1 MKKFIFIFSILLLF
15 TNTQAND
22 NYIIGQKGYIKIM
35 PVFQQWSIE
44 SNYEISEV
52 SFPTMIYYP
61 VNRALSLSIRGNQ
74 ASIIHVY
81 DNNLPIV
88 GGEKNA
94 LSGLTDAQL
103 SASYHLENANLVFNL
118 GLNLPS
124 GKKELT
130 ANEFSTSSQIA
141 YSYFNF
147 QVPGF
152 GQGLNVSPG
161 ISWAAP
167 VSDNLVLGLG
177 ATYQLKGG
185 FKPLED
191 MTDNYD
197 PGDEI
202 LITGGF
208 DIKLAPTTTFA
219 VDVIYT
225 TYGEDKMGSQTV
237 FGSGDKIMVS
247 GMLRSYQKFNEL
259 FLLVRYR
266 SKGKNSYSILGDF
279 QEEPE
284 KTTPTQLEGIGYYKM
299 RISEKFYLSILG
311 EGRSFYATKNFPN
324 NFPGLDIIGFGLS
337 PEFSPSRNI
346 KIPLRFKYFF
356 GDFTGG
362 TSISGIEA
370 GVGVVF
376 LF

>member
-1 MKKFIFIFSILLLF
+1 MKKYVLLFTLLLLF

-22 NYIIGQKGYIKIM
+22 NYIIGQKAYIKIM

-44 SNYEISEV
+44 SNYDISEI
-52 SFPTMIYYP
+52 SFPTMVYYP
-61 VNRALSLSIRGNQ
+61 VNRALSLSLRGNH
-74 ASIIHVY
+74 A
-81 DNNLPIV
+81 NV
-88 GGEKNA
+88 GGDANT

-103 SASYHLENANLVFNL
+103 SGSYHLENANLVLNV
-118 GLNLPS
+118 GLNVPS

-152 GQGLNVSPG
+152 GQGLNISPG

-185 FKPLED
+185 FKPLEN

-202 LITGGF
+202 LVTGGF

-219 VDVIYT
+219 IDIIYT

-247 GMLRSYQKFNEL
+247 SMLRSYQKFNEL

-266 SKGKNSYSILGDF
+266 SKGKNSYYIGGVF
-279 QEEPE
+279 QEEAE
-284 KTTPTQLEGIGYYKM
+284 KTIPNHLEIIGYYKI
-299 RISEKFYLSILG
+299 RSSKQFYISLLG
-311 EGRSFYATKNFPN
+311 ESRTFFETDI
-324 NFPGLDIIGFGLS
+324 FPGLNIIGFGVS

-346 KIPLRFKYFF
+346 KIPIRFKYFF
-356 GDFTGG
+356 GDFEGG

-370 GVGVVF
+370 GVGVNY